1 MTRSTLVFAMRSK
14 VTMALIIA
22 CGMVACSKEPGAEVR
37 KAETPKAEASVGMR
51 SEYEW
56 FSEGTPAGK
65 STVVRT
71 GDGKITTESF
81 VHWNNR
87 EYTVNSEMQLDANGL
102 VVVQKITGI
111 SPFGAPID
119 ETFSY
124 EDGVAQW
131 STVGESGSATTD
143 TPGFYVATEYGS
155 LGIAALVRAAMSN
168 LDGEIAL
175 LPSGTARVEKLTT
188 SNVATPDGEQTL
200 TLFAISGMDF
210 TPSYAWFDGDM
221 ELAVIDFSGGM
232 GMLPKGWDLAELD
245 KLSAIQ
251 TEQNAQIIERISGDL
266 ARVIDGSL
274 VFENV
279 DIVDVENGI
288 LLEDRHVM
296 VTDGKIA
303 SISADRIDVDSAV
316 RIDGSGKSL
325 MPGLW
330 DMHGHFGLA
339 DGLLNIAGGI
349 TSVRDIGSV
358 HEQIMKLTAKHDSGE
373 VIGPNTY
380 RSGFIDQASP
390 YATGKTVKSLQE
402 ALERVDFFAE
412 HGYMQIK
419 LYSSIDPTWVDDIAE
434 RTHSHGMRLSG
445 HIPAFMS
452 AEQAVRAGYDEIQH
466 INMVF
471 LNFLAGDRE
480 DTRKQL
486 RFTLYGDEA
495 GELDLESEA
504 VVDFIAL
511 LIENDV
517 VIDPTAA
524 IFDTMLIHRPGNP
537 DPSFAAIADH
547 FPALIARGLYKPDMD
562 MGEDKVDA
570 WAKSAVKQAAMLKK
584 LHDSGVQLVP
594 GSDFYAAFT
603 IHRELELYSEAGISN
618 ADVLKIATLDS
629 ARIVGIDDRTG
640 SISVGKDSDLV
651 LVDGNPLEDISAI
664 RRATLVMKGN
674 TAYQPDALYKA
685 VGVKPFVTSAQL

>member
-1 MTRSTLVFAMRSK
+1 
-14 VTMALIIA
+14 
-22 CGMVACSKEPGAEVR
+22 
-37 KAETPKAEASVGMR
+37 
-51 SEYEW
+51 
-56 FSEGTPAGK
+56 
-65 STVVRT
+65 
-71 GDGKITTESF
+71 
-81 VHWNNR
+81 
-87 EYTVNSEMQLDANGL
+87 
-102 VVVQKITGI
+102 
-111 SPFGAPID
+111 
-119 ETFSY
+119 
-124 EDGVAQW
+124 
-131 STVGESGSATTD
+131 
-143 TPGFYVATEYGS
+143 
-155 LGIAALVRAAMSN
+155 
-168 LDGEIAL
+168 
-175 LPSGTARVEKLTT
+175 
-188 SNVATPDGEQTL
+188 
-200 TLFAISGMDF
+200 
-210 TPSYAWFDGDM
+210 
-221 ELAVIDFSGGM
+221 
-232 GMLPKGWDLAELD
+232 
-245 KLSAIQ
+245 
-251 TEQNAQIIERISGDL
+251 
-266 ARVIDGSL
+266 
-274 VFENV
+274 
-279 DIVDVENGI
+279 
-288 LLEDRHVM
+288 M

-303 SISADRIDVDSAV
+303 SISTDRIDADGAV

-330 DMHGHFGLA
+330 DMHGHFGLS

-349 TSVRDIGSV
+349 TSVRDVGSV
-358 HEQIMKLTAKHDSGE
+358 HEQIMELTAKHDSGE

-412 HGYMQIK
+412 NGYMQIK

-434 RTHSHGMRLSG
+434 RVHSHGMRLSG

-524 IFDTMLIHRPGNP
+524 IFDTMLVHRPGNP

-547 FPALIARGLYKPDMD
+547 FPALVARGLYKPEMD
-562 MGEDKVDA
+562 MGEDMVDA

-584 LHDSGVQLVP
+584 LHDSGVQLVA
-594 GSDFYAAFT
+594 GSDSYAAFT
-603 IHRELELYSEAGISN
+603 VHRELELYSEAGISN

-629 ARIVGIDDRTG
+629 ARIVGTDDQTG

-685 VGVKPFVTSAQL
+685 VGVKPFIASASL

>member
-1 MTRSTLVFAMRSK
+1 MTKSTRALAVQSK
-14 VTMALIIA
+14 VAMTLIIA
-22 CGMVACSKEPGAEVR
+22 CAMVACSKEPVAGPR
-37 KAETPKAEASVGMR
+37 KVETPKAETSVGTTT
-51 SEYEW
+51 EYEW
-56 FSEGTPAGK
+56 FAEGTPAGN
-65 STVVRT
+65 SIVVRT

-102 VVVQKITGI
+102 VVAQKITGV

-143 TPGFYVATEYGS
+143 TPGFYVATGYGS
-155 LGIAALVRAAMSN
+155 LGIAALVRAAMAN

-175 LPSGTARVEKLTT
+175 LPSGTARVEKLTAAI
-188 SNVATPDGEQTL
+188 VATPDGERTL

-210 TPSYAWFDGDM
+210 TPSYAWFDDNM
-221 ELAVIDFSGGM
+221 ELMVIDYSGSM

-251 TEQNAQIIERISGDL
+251 TEQNAQMIERISGNL
-266 ARVIDGSL
+266 ARVIDSAL

-279 DIVDVENGI
+279 NVVDVENGI
-288 LLEDRHVM
+288 LLEGRHVM
-296 VTDGKIA
+296 VDGGKIT
-303 SISADRIDVDSAV
+303 SVSADRIEADGAM

-330 DMHGHFGLA
+330 DMHGHFGLS

-349 TSVRDIGSV
+349 TSVRDVGSV
-358 HEQIMKLTAKHDSGE
+358 HEQIMELTAKHDSGE

-390 YATGKTVKSLQE
+390 YATGKTVKSLEE

-434 RTHSHGMRLSG
+434 LVHSHGMRLSG

-495 GELDLESEA
+495 GELDLESDA
-504 VVDFIAL
+504 VADFIAL

-524 IFDTMLIHRPGNP
+524 IFDTMLVHRPGNP
-537 DPSFAAIADH
+537 DPTFAVVADH
-547 FPALIARGLYKPDMD
+547 FPAMVARGLFNPEMD

-570 WAKSAVKQAAMLKK
+570 WAKSAVNQAAMLKK

-603 IHRELELYSEAGISN
+603 VHRELELYSEAGISN

-629 ARIVGIDDRTG
+629 ARIVGVDDRTG
-640 SISVGKDSDLV
+640 SISVGKDADLV
-651 LVDGNPLEDISAI
+651 LLDGNPLEDISAI

-685 VGVKPFVTSAQL
+685 VGVKPFITSVSL